1 MFNKPVNAKS
11 IGYLLLLLGVFVLLT
26 TALSLIFIPAFGLA
40 SGGSIFL
47 VIPFIFF
54 MLFIFSL
61 SGICIY
67 IALRYLKGKPFKE
80 NESLGKAL
88 VIFSTI
94 YLAYTSLICL
104 ISNLTG
110 NYGGF
115 AQPIFAF
122 LLFLIL
128 FPIGLGLRNGY
139 KKI

>member
-11 IGYLLLLLGVFVLLT
+11 IGYFLLSIS
-26 TALSLIFIPAFGLA
+26 ALFLIATILALIFIPAFGLA
-40 SGGSIFL
+40 SGGTIFL

-54 MLFIFSL
+54 MFFIFSL
-61 SGICIY
+61 SVICIY
-67 IALRYLKGKPFKE
+67 IALRYLKGKPFKK

-94 YLAYTSLICL
+94 YLVYTSLICL

-115 AQPIFAF
+115 SHPIFAF